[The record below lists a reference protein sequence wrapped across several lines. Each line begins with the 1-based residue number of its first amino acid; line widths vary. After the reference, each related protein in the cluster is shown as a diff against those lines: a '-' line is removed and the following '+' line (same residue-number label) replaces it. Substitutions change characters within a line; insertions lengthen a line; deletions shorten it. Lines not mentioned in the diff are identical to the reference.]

1 MPLFEDNK
9 VYRTN
14 DIEGPGKLCPNPA
27 TRKSWTQDFD
37 FPPGRLMGRFAAGS
51 AGNLTPGLIAALSR
65 RCACRK
71 ASAARSHALAD
82 ASNPNNPSPEANA

>member
-14 DIEGPGKLCPNPA
+14 DIEGPCKLCPNPA

-37 FPPGRLMGRFAAGS
+37 FPPGRLMGRLRCWFGWELNTWIDSRPISPMRMPKGFGGAQPRAG
-51 AGNLTPGLIAALSR
+51 R
-65 RCACRK
+65 RK
-71 ASAARSHALAD
+71 Q
-82 ASNPNNPSPEANA
+82 PEQSVA